1 MDGYEAIRA
10 MRQDQDR
17 RIRETVVIALTASA
31 IAGDREKCLAAGMTD
46 YLSKPVRLK
55 VVSYTLS
62 TVWFLVLTLLPLPAR
77 RDNSIIH

>member
-10 MRQDQDR
+10 MRQNPDR

-55 VVSYTLS
+55 VVSVALRSCQYVADRVSLRSWKTPYCP
-62 TVWFLVLTLLPLPAR
+62 T
-77 RDNSIIH
+77 